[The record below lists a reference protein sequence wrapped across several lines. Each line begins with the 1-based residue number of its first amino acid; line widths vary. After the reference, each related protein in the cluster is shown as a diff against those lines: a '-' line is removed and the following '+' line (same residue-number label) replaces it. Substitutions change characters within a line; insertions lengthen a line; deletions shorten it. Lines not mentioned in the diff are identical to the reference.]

1 MDPLFDTIVKLS
13 AQIAEIKGSV
23 SSYADLVKKVDD
35 LENQIIEVKTKLKA
49 EEDKKK
55 SSFEKLKFWL
65 PWLVTVAA
73 LLFSDNVLKILGVL
87 P

>member
-1 MDPLFDTIVKLS
+1 MDPIFDTIVKLS

-23 SSYADLVKKVDD
+23 SSYADLVKKVDE
-35 LENQIIEVKTKLKA
+35 LENQVIEVKTKLKS
-49 EEDKKK
+49 EEEKKK

-65 PWLVTVAA
+65 PWLVTVGA
-73 LLFSDNVLKILGVL
+73 LLFSDNVLKVFGVL